1 MTKLKTKTITPTK
14 EPMTATA
21 INKPNPGS
29 KAAIDAGCTCPVMD
43 NEYGAGYMGMKDV
56 YIYSA
61 GCKLHKPDNLTN
73 KEDEN

>member
-1 MTKLKTKTITPTK
+1 MKPRTKTTIPTRDH
-14 EPMTATA
+14 MTAGA

-73 KEDEN
+73 NEDEN